1 MDLNAV
7 KTAAEPAS
15 NVLRTIVNQSAENK
29 VKWKAAVAQL
39 QQAVL
44 ETKAYV
50 ASLDRGHAAQLAE
63 EHRLVGLWS
72 TAANSFYTLDGALAA
87 RLQLKAEYW
96 TQPELWSSDQVRDA
110 GIALDHVA
118 AYTRQLLHEGK

>member
-1 MDLNAV
+1 MRRG
-7 KTAAEPAS
+7 T
-15 NVLRTIVNQSAENK
+15 
-29 VKWKAAVAQL
+29 KANSRCNFSSG
-39 QQAVL
+39 L
-44 ETKAYV
+44 ETAHPARPWFGNVGIGRNPISALSGALHRPPPSK
-50 ASLDRGHAAQLAE
+50 LTE

-118 AYTRQLLHEGK
+118 AYTHQLLHEGK